1 MSADALL
8 KSVLASPDD
17 DLPRLVY
24 ADWLDEHGDPARA
37 EFIRTQ
43 IELAKLPD
51 HDPRYRAL
59 EDREHELL
67 SEHEAGWLGEGVV
80 GIREWDWKRG
90 FLSGISASS
99 ARLVRANRLLDQ
111 HPITDI
117 VCEGDLGSSAWSE
130 RDGEDDPF
138 AAAQGDR
145 PFWQNAHWPQYVH
158 NFTLANLGPD
168 FATLHEFCRS
178 NPSQLH
184 SLHLSNNDGDHPELT
199 LSNLAAVL
207 EEHELSRR
215 LHTLDVGG
223 LSNSLFNVLPWQERE
238 FGRVLN
244 WGGLMRFG
252 CSGCGAVSESLNNLL
267 FYSFAG
273 TLKHLDISDNPIA
286 PDGYRAFQQ
295 CHPAMRLDKLDVS
308 GTPLAGISLEPL
320 LNARSLENLTK
331 LEINGCGS
339 ARRNMEVL
347 SRSAFWNQ
355 ATELRAHSGTIPAST
370 LEPLCQ
376 SAGPPGLRLLDL
388 ADNYLRTEGVRLLC
402 EAPWAGSLTWLALSR
417 NYLDDESC
425 DVLAKSGRFTNL
437 RTLHLAH
444 NNFTQDG
451 ADGEQITSRGVM
463 ALAESPSLAN
473 LRLLTL
479 SYTGI
484 TDAAVDV
491 VVNAPFW
498 RLFGLGV
505 GGCNLSPTTVRIL
518 ANSPRLMRF
527 LWLDL
532 SDNPHLRG
540 QALRPLAES
549 PYLSRMCELD
559 CGGIDIADDVR
570 AILRER
576 LGPRFSH

>member
-1 MSADALL
+1 MSDALL
-8 KSVLASPDD
+8 KAVLVDPDD

-24 ADWLDEHGDPARA
+24 ADWLEENGDPARA

-43 IELAKLPD
+43 IELANLPD
-51 HDPRYRAL
+51 HDPRYRQL

-67 SEHEAGWLGEGVV
+67 SEHEPGWLGDEAG
-80 GIREWDWKRG
+80 RMQEWEWRRG
-90 FLSGISASS
+90 FVDEIANTAQRFQTLSKSFVDAHPFSRVRCSYSSPPAYNENTLTFWVINEWTRRVSALGLSRLDIHPIELRS
-99 ARLVRANRLLDQ
+99 FLQRADLDRLVEVDFTNNVGVDAVGEIFNASPRTQHLRCLRLGNDSHGVRVEPDSGDAL
-111 HPITDI
+111 PVTDFLTTFG
-117 VCEGDLGSSAWSE
+117 ESPLGEFTAFNTGVTS
-130 RDGEDDPF
+130 DGL
-138 AAAQGDR
+138 R
-145 PFWQNAHWPQYVH
+145 
-158 NFTLANLGPD
+158 TL
-168 FATLHEFCRS
+168 
-178 NPSQLH
+178 
-184 SLHLSNNDGDHPELT
+184 
-199 LSNLAAVL
+199 LAA
-207 EEHELSRR
+207 
-215 LHTLDVGG
+215 
-223 LSNSLFNVLPWQERE
+223 P
-238 FGRVLN
+238 
-244 WGGLMRFG
+244 
-252 CSGCGAVSESLNNLL
+252 
-267 FYSFAG
+267 FAG

-295 CHPAMRLDKLDVS
+295 YHPAMRLDKLDVS

-320 LNARSLENLTK
+320 LSARSLEHLTK
-331 LEINGCGS
+331 LEMNGCGS

-370 LEPLCQ
+370 LEPLCL

-388 ADNYLRTEGVRLLC
+388 ADNYLRTEGVRML
-402 EAPWAGSLTWLALSR
+402 ADSPWAGSLTWLALSR

-425 DVLAKSGRFTNL
+425 EVLAKSGRFTNL

-444 NNFTQDG
+444 NHFTQDG

-518 ANSPRLMRF
+518 ANSPRLKRF
-527 LWLDL
+527 LWLDV

-570 AILRER
+570 AIFRER

>member
-8 KSVLASPDD
+8 KSVLASPED

-43 IELAKLPD
+43 IELATLPD

-67 SEHEAGWLGEGVV
+67 SEHEAGWMGDATM
-80 GIREWDWKRG
+80 REWDWRRG
-90 FLSGISASS
+90 FIDSAAGTREQLSF
-99 ARLVRANRLLDQ
+99 LDALCHQ
-111 HPITDI
+111 GHPISQVRCTGVIGFDQFALTNWSVNDWPSRVTSLDFGGCHFDHDQMAMFLARTVMPKLRSI
-117 VCEGDLGSSAWSE
+117 DLTSTPSE
-130 RDGEDDPF
+130 RDLCDLFWNSPLRRQLTAISAGPRDHTDFNATWLLEAF
-138 AAAQGDR
+138 AEAR
-145 PFWQNAHWPQYVH
+145 MEK
-158 NFTLANLGPD
+158 L
-168 FATLHEFCRS
+168 S
-178 NPSQLH
+178 LH
-184 SLHLSNNDGDHPELT
+184 SCGITNDDLSSLMPE
-199 LSNLAAVL
+199 
-207 EEHELSRR
+207 
-215 LHTLDVGG
+215 
-223 LSNSLFNVLPWQERE
+223 
-238 FGRVLN
+238 N
-244 WGGLMRFG
+244 W
-252 CSGCGAVSESLNNLL
+252 S
-267 FYSFAG
+267 G

-286 PDGYRAFQQ
+286 PDAYLAFQQ
-295 CHPAMRLDKLDVS
+295 CHPNMRLDKLDVS

-320 LNARSLENLTK
+320 LNAASLQSLTK
-331 LEINGCGS
+331 LEMNGCGS

-370 LEPLCQ
+370 LEPLWQ

-388 ADNYLRTEGVRLLC
+388 ADNYLRTEGVRMLC

-425 DVLAKSGRFTNL
+425 EVLAKSGRFTNL

-444 NNFTQDG
+444 NHFTQDG

-463 ALAESPSLAN
+463 ALAEAPSLAN

-498 RLFGLGV
+498 RLFGLGI
-505 GGCNLSPTTVRIL
+505 GGCNLSPTAVRTL
-518 ANSPRLMRF
+518 ANSPRLRRF
-527 LWLDL
+527 TWLDVSHNRRL
-532 SDNPHLRG
+532 GG
-540 QALRPLAES
+540 QTLRPLAES

-570 AILRER
+570 AIFRER

>member
-1 MSADALL
+1 MSASALL

-24 ADWLDEHGDPARA
+24 ADWLDEHGDPDRA

-43 IELAKLPD
+43 IELANLPD
-51 HDPRYRAL
+51 YDPRFRAL

-67 SEHEAGWLGEGVV
+67 NEHEQGWLGVTAV
-80 GIREWDWKRG
+80 GLHEWEWRRG
-90 FLSGISASS
+90 FVDEIATNCVRLCEPISGFTAEHPVTQVRCIGMGSVNPSYPADWIRADWSNVVKSLSVG
-99 ARLVRANRLLDQ
+99 
-111 HPITDI
+111 
-117 VCEGDLGSSAWSE
+117 G
-130 RDGEDDPF
+130 
-138 AAAQGDR
+138 
-145 PFWQNAHWPQYVH
+145 VH
-158 NFTLANLGPD
+158 NAYDGLITFFTSGTLPRLRDLDFTSDRGGTDVCRVLWGWPGKKSLRSIRFGRRTNSWFGGFPTLAFTDLVKHSPLEHLTAFD
-168 FATLHEFCRS
+168 AEIDTEALATL
-178 NPSQLH
+178 
-184 SLHLSNNDGDHPELT
+184 LSAP
-199 LSNLAAVL
+199 
-207 EEHELSRR
+207 
-215 LHTLDVGG
+215 
-223 LSNSLFNVLPWQERE
+223 
-238 FGRVLN
+238 
-244 WGGLMRFG
+244 
-252 CSGCGAVSESLNNLL
+252 
-267 FYSFAG
+267 FAG

-286 PDGYRAFQQ
+286 PDAYRGFRQ
-295 CHPAMRLDKLDVS
+295 CHPNMRLDKLDVS

-320 LNARSLENLTK
+320 LNAASLQNLTK
-331 LEINGCGS
+331 LEMNGCGS

-376 SAGPPGLRLLDL
+376 TAGPPGLRLLDL

-402 EAPWAGSLTWLALSR
+402 DSPWTGSLTWLALSR

-425 DVLAKSGRFTNL
+425 EVLAKSGRFTHL

-444 NNFTQDG
+444 NNVRQEG
-451 ADGEQITSRGVM
+451 ADSEQITTRGVIS
-463 ALAESPSLAN
+463 LAEASSLAN

-491 VVNAPFW
+491 AVNAPFW

-505 GGCNLSPTTVRIL
+505 GGCDLSPAAVRML
-518 ANSPRLMRF
+518 ANSPRLNRF
-527 LWLDL
+527 TWLDI
-532 SDNPHLRG
+532 SHNPRLRG

-570 AILRER
+570 AIFRER

>member
-1 MSADALL
+1 MSAALL
-8 KSVLASPDD
+8 KAVLAAPDD

-24 ADWLDEHGDPARA
+24 ADWLDENGDPSRA

-67 SEHEAGWLGEGVV
+67 SEHEPGWLGELAKYP
-80 GIREWDWKRG
+80 REWEWRRG
-90 FLSGISASS
+90 FVDEVTISGYNMAVDED
-99 ARLVRANRLLDQ
+99 AAALGT
-111 HPITDI
+111 HPITGCRIYRTPEEREPSYAADFF
-117 VCEGDLGSSAWSE
+117 GDHASYDHPWMNSLRRLDVSPRGDGIDVAAGLFDHPRLGGVVEWDLRAQPGLNELE
-130 RDGEDDPF
+130 RHFRRGPRPEVTTSLALGGRSGPTFQWGGHNVAVLDTRFFVQHF
-138 AAAQGDR
+138 AAA
-145 PFWQNAHWPQYVH
+145 PMEK
-158 NFTLANLGPD
+158 LAVFDSGIDANSL
-168 FATLHEFCRS
+168 ATL
-178 NPSQLH
+178 
-184 SLHLSNNDGDHPELT
+184 
-199 LSNLAAVL
+199 LAAPFA
-207 EEHELSRR
+207 R
-215 LHTLDVGG
+215 TL
-223 LSNSLFNVLPWQERE
+223 R
-238 FGRVLN
+238 
-244 WGGLMRFG
+244 
-252 CSGCGAVSESLNNLL
+252 
-267 FYSFAG
+267 
-273 TLKHLDISDNPIA
+273 HLDISDNPIA
-286 PDGYRAFQQ
+286 PDAYRAFQQ

-320 LNARSLENLTK
+320 LNARSLEALTK
-331 LEINGCGS
+331 LEMNGCGS

-347 SRSAFWNQ
+347 SRSAFWTQ

-370 LEPLCQ
+370 LEPLCH

-388 ADNYLRTEGVRLLC
+388 ADNYLRTEGVRMLC
-402 EAPWAGSLTWLALSR
+402 NSPWAGSLTWLALSR

-425 DVLAKSGRFTNL
+425 EVLAKSGRFTNL

-444 NNFTQDG
+444 NHFTQDG

-505 GGCNLSPTTVRIL
+505 GGCNLSPAAVRIL
-518 ANSPRLMRF
+518 ANSPRLNR
-527 LWLDL
+527 LVWLDI
-532 SDNPHLRG
+532 SDNPRLRG
-540 QALRPLAES
+540 QALRPLADS
-549 PYLSRMCELD
+549 QYLSRMCELD

-570 AILRER
+570 AVFRER
-576 LGPRFSH
+576 LGPRFSL

>member
-1 MSADALL
+1 MSASALL

-51 HDPRYRAL
+51 HDPRSRHL

-67 SEHEAGWLGEGVV
+67 NEHEPGWFSERNGLQEWEWRRGFVDEIAAGNGRLESGLSGATSEHPLTSIRSLG
-80 GIREWDWKRG
+80 
-90 FLSGISASS
+90 
-99 ARLVRANRLLDQ
+99 
-111 HPITDI
+111 
-117 VCEGDLGSSAWSE
+117 
-130 RDGEDDPF
+130 
-138 AAAQGDR
+138 
-145 PFWQNAHWPQYVH
+145 
-158 NFTLANLGPD
+158 ANLGDDSTPMD
-168 FATLHEFCRS
+168 WIGAPWVSGVRS
-178 NPSQLH
+178 
-184 SLHLSNNDGDHPELT
+184 LSVAGTYCPVDDLT
-199 LSNLAAVL
+199 
-207 EEHELSRR
+207 
-215 LHTLDVGG
+215 TFLDVADPPH
-223 LSNSLFNVLPWQERE
+223 LRHIDVSNSPSLFNISDPFRANTVRTRLRS
-238 FGRVLN
+238 LKL
-244 WGGLMRFG
+244 GGLTRSMYT
-252 CSGCGAVSESLNNLL
+252 SDSLNPIAMGDVFRHAPLEHLSCFDVGITSDGLRTLL
-267 FYSFAG
+267 VAPFAG

-286 PDGYRAFQQ
+286 PDAYRAFQQ

-320 LNARSLENLTK
+320 LNAASLRSLTK
-331 LEINGCGS
+331 LEMNGCGS

-347 SRSAFWNQ
+347 ANSAFWNQ

-370 LEPLCQ
+370 LEPLCR

-388 ADNYLRTEGVRLLC
+388 ADNYLRTEGVRMLC

-417 NYLDDESC
+417 NYLEDYSC
-425 DVLAKSGRFTNL
+425 QVLAESGRFTNL

-444 NNFTQDG
+444 AKMG
-451 ADGEQITSRGVM
+451 AHPSTGGEWITDRGAM
-463 ALAESPSLAN
+463 ALAEHPSLAN

-479 SYTGI
+479 SHTAI
-484 TDAAVDV
+484 SDSAVDV

-505 GGCNLSPTTVRIL
+505 GECNLSPMAVRVL
-518 ANSPRLMRF
+518 ANSPRLGRF
-527 LWLDL
+527 TWLDISHNRRL
-532 SDNPHLRG
+532 GG

-549 PYLSRMCELD
+549 PYLNRMCELD

>member
-1 MSADALL
+1 MSDALL
-8 KSVLASPDD
+8 KAVLASPDD

-24 ADWLDEHGDPARA
+24 ADWLEENGDPARA
-37 EFIRTQ
+37 EFIRAQ
-43 IELAKLPD
+43 IELANLPD
-51 HDPRYRAL
+51 HDPRYRQL

-67 SEHEAGWLGEGVV
+67 SEHEEVWFPERNGLTEWEWRRGFVDEITAEHEQLMTNEPDAWADHPVTRVRAIRGNSLPLNFALHWAGSRWNRAVQTLALPDFIQGTECLLDFLQQAELPHLRSLEYTQNAILSDLGRLFRASPFTSRLKRLVV
-80 GIREWDWKRG
+80 G
-90 FLSGISASS
+90 GISNAS
-99 ARLVRANRLLDQ
+99 VIIENGDGVLDA
-111 HPITDI
+111 
-117 VCEGDLGSSAWSE
+117 G
-130 RDGEDDPF
+130 
-138 AAAQGDR
+138 
-145 PFWQNAHWPQYVH
+145 
-158 NFTLANLGPD
+158 
-168 FATLHEFCRS
+168 
-178 NPSQLH
+178 
-184 SLHLSNNDGDHPELT
+184 
-199 LSNLAAVL
+199 
-207 EEHELSRR
+207 
-215 LHTLDVGG
+215 
-223 LSNSLFNVLPWQERE
+223 SLFNDLQRAPLEH
-238 FGRVLN
+238 FACFDS
-244 WGGLMRFG
+244 GLT
-252 CSGCGAVSESLNNLL
+252 SDSLRMLL
-267 FYSFAG
+267 SAPFAG

-286 PDGYRAFQQ
+286 PDAYRAFQQ

-320 LNARSLENLTK
+320 LSARSLEHLTK
-331 LEINGCGS
+331 LEMNGCGS

-370 LEPLCQ
+370 LEPLCL

-388 ADNYLRTEGVRLLC
+388 ADNYLRTEGVRML
-402 EAPWAGSLTWLALSR
+402 ADSPWAGSLTWLALSR

-425 DVLAKSGRFTNL
+425 EVLAKSGRFTNL

-444 NNFTQDG
+444 NHFTQDG

-498 RLFGLGV
+498 RLFGLGI

-518 ANSPRLMRF
+518 ANSPRLNRF
-527 LWLDL
+527 VWLDV

-549 PYLSRMCELD
+549 PFLSRMCELD

-570 AILRER
+570 AIFRER